1 MHGLFARCHAG
12 DVILYLWSRSRFTY
26 LSAVLGEACLVE
38 VGQGIRLLRG
48 EPTPRLLCE
57 ERSLKAAAWCRIFI
71 LLPQSRLLSSLF
83 YSVNIPLFLFLFF
96 FFLHPQRPFFSC
108 VVTRAPLSL
117 WVGKQQMLKTSGI
130 IITIKSTIRPKAQHE
145 IVSPN
150 KNHFVILR
158 LHVVHCLHVPSLV
171 YCDSSPHTPSW
182 CHECSPEHQ
191 TWINLL
197 LKIVPNKHR
206 DYFPWE
212 NHQHAAV
219 LWTFGIFFRST
230 SVRMQ
235 FVKLEVCRR
244 KEARKCLFSGTL
256 HNRWSSQTAARRW
269 TDAAWKSR
277 AAVF

>member
-71 LLPQSRLLSSLF
+71 LLPQSRLLPSLF
-83 YSVNIPLFLFLFF
+83 YSVNIPLFLFLSLFF
-96 FFLHPQRPFFSC
+96 FPSSSASFFSC
-108 VVTRAPLSL
+108 VVTRAPRSL

-150 KNHFVILR
+150 KNPFVILSHEAPCCP
-158 LHVVHCLHVPSLV
+158 LFTCPLISLL
-171 YCDSSPHTPSW
+171 W
-182 CHECSPEHQ
+182 
-191 TWINLL
+191 
-197 LKIVPNKHR
+197 LKPT
-206 DYFPWE
+206 Y
-212 NHQHAAV
+212 AV
-219 LWTFGIFFRST
+219 L
-230 SVRMQ
+230 VPRMLTGAPD
-235 FVKLEVCRR
+235 V
-244 KEARKCLFSGTL
+244 
-256 HNRWSSQTAARRW
+256 
-269 TDAAWKSR
+269 D
-277 AAVF
+277 